1 MGKTAV
7 SWADVSSSSSVLR
20 FFLRLVMICYT
31 VIEVLA
37 WYLATLFFHQLR
49 LNKGMKEVNSGKYLS
64 IMGLINMKWKFD

>member
-20 FFLRLVMICYT
+20 FFLRLVMICYI

-37 WYLATLFFHQLR
+37 WYLDTFL
-49 LNKGMKEVNSGKYLS
+49 LS
-64 IMGLINMKWKFD
+64 TTTEQGYERSKLWKISVDYGLD